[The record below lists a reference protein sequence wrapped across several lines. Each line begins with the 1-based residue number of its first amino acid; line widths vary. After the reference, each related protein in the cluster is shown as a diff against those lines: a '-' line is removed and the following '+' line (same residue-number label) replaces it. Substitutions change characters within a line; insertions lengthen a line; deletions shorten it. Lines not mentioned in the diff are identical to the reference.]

1 MIKLIEKLEKTFA
14 AVAFAEVGEHA
25 TAMEMAEVKPVLGDK
40 IRDFSKSV
48 DNIFAAI
55 TYAEAGC
62 PEIAQEFLKKD
73 SVQENPQPLKS
84 FLETVGLQ
92 GTRVCYGLVPI

>member
-1 MIKLIEKLEKTFA
+1 MKKLIEKLEKTFA
-14 AVAFAEVGEHA
+14 AVAFAEVGEFA
-25 TAMEMAEVKPVLGDK
+25 IAMETAEVKPVIGAN

-73 SVQENPQPLKS
+73 PVQENLQPLKY

-92 GTRVCYGLVPI
+92 GARVCYGMVPI